1 MGHGRLNPILGP
13 TQVYE
18 SIFPPITRPKI
29 PTRLTGSGIE
39 QKKEKTMIFAVVEM
53 GPIPHICAGI
63 LEQFMWARNPVGTEL
78 S

>member
-1 MGHGRLNPILGP
+1 MGHGRLNPILGT
-13 TQVYE
+13 TQFHE
-18 SIFPPITRPKI
+18 SILPPITHPKI

-53 GPIPHICAGI
+53 GPIPHTYAGI
-63 LEQFMWARNPVGTEL
+63 FEQFMWARNLVGTEL